1 MRRYVGP
8 GSVLAFLV
16 LLASSDVAAAHELGA
31 DRFTAPIP
39 LSALFLGAGAT
50 VALTAIWLAR
60 SGRPAPA
67 SRRSLVSFPA
77 RATRSLFIASRAL
90 FSLFVLLAVL
100 HGLTGRQ
107 VAAENVATL
116 FVWPVWLKGVA
127 LVAIVLGSPWLV
139 ISPWRG
145 LHTLFERIE
154 GGSIR
159 LRAYPEW
166 LGTWPAFLGF
176 VLIVGIVENL
186 TVVPRSP
193 GESAGLVALYAGL
206 MVAGGLA
213 FGTGWFRH
221 ADFFEVL
228 YGQFGRVAVFQASA
242 ERGTTWTLSIR
253 TPWQG
258 CTTPSTRPGLVAFV
272 VAMVY
277 TVSFDGFTN
286 TPEYQALHFGTQDTL
301 AASAPGLT
309 SWTGVL
315 LYVVGLTGFVVF
327 FLVAMAF
334 VEHSGSSAGGVL
346 ATARAFAPTVIPI
359 AAAYEIAHN
368 YLYVLVN
375 LPPLVDAL
383 RHAVDAPGFSIW
395 TLLPALPS
403 LGSLIP
409 QSAVGLIAVPA
420 FWASQVVLIVAGHV
434 VAVVAAHAV
443 AVDRFGSVERARRA
457 HLPLVVVMVAYTV
470 LSLWIISRP
479 VVSG

>member
-1 MRRYVGP
+1 MRRHIGP
-8 GSVLAFLV
+8 GTGLALLV
-16 LLASSDVAAAHELGA
+16 LLASPDVVAAHELGA
-31 DRFTAPIP
+31 DRFSVPIP

-60 SGRPAPA
+60 GGRSVPSSHRPLA
-67 SRRSLVSFPA
+67 SLPA
-77 RATRSLFIASRAL
+77 RVTRILFIGARAL
-90 FSLFVLLAVL
+90 FSLLVLLAVVD
-100 HGLTGRQ
+100 GLTGRQ

-116 FVWPVWLKGVA
+116 FVWPVWLKGIA
-127 LVAIVLGSPWLV
+127 IVAIVLGSPWLV

-154 GGSIR
+154 GGTIGLTSYPSR
-159 LRAYPEW
+159 L
-166 LGTWPAFLGF
+166 GVWPAFLGF
-176 VLIVGIVENL
+176 VLVVGIAENL

-193 GESAGLVALYAGL
+193 SETAGLVALYAGL
-206 MVAGGLA
+206 MVAGGLV

-228 YGQFGRVAVFQASA
+228 YRQFGRVAVFQASA
-242 ERGTTWTLSIR
+242 ERGTSWTLSVR

-258 CTTPSTRPGLVAFV
+258 CTAAATRPGIVAFV

-286 TPEYQALHFGTQDTL
+286 TPEYQALHFTTQDTL
-301 AASAPGLT
+301 AGSVPALASRPGI
-309 SWTGVL
+309 L
-315 LYVVGLTGFVVF
+315 LYVLGLAGFVVLF
-327 FLVAMAF
+327 FVAMAF
-334 VEHSGSSAGGVL
+334 VEHSGSSGGGII

-368 YLYVLVN
+368 YLYVLLN

-383 RHAVDAPGFSIW
+383 RHAVDIPGFSIW
-395 TLLPALPS
+395 SLLPTLPS
-403 LGSLIP
+403 FGSLIP
-409 QSAVGLIAVPA
+409 QAALGLIAIPA
-420 FWASQVVLIVAGHV
+420 FWASQVVLIVLGHI

-443 AVDRFGSVERARRA
+443 AVDRFGTVERARRA